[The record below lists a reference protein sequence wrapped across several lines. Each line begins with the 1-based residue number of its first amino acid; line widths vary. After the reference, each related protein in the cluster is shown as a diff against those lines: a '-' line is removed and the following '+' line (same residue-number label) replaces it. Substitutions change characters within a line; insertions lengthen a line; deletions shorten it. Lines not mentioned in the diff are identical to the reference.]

1 MFISNLDR
9 ISSNSG
15 WEAHLHLGFIKEND
29 RTSIQNRKHF
39 GPLQIQKPFYPDT
52 DGTCHVYVLHPP
64 GGVVGGDRFDI
75 RIDLEPNAKALIT
88 TGAASKFYRSG
99 GPIACQNQKIRLAA
113 RGILEWFPMENIF
126 FSGFPLK
133 SFEYEKCNC

>member
-1 MFISNLDR
+1 MTIS
-9 ISSNSG
+9 ISRNASLNTG
-15 WEAHLHLGFIKEND
+15 WEAQLELSFIEENHKTVIHD
-29 RTSIQNRKHF
+29 RKHF
-39 GPLQIQKPFYPDT
+39 GPLQIQKPFYPEA

-64 GGVVGGDRFDI
+64 GGVVGGDRFDVQI
-75 RIDLEPNAKALIT
+75 NLEPNAKALIT

-126 FSGFPLK
+126 FPEPRLK
-133 SFEYEKCNC
+133 SKQPLN